1 MPGARPARP
10 TLCFIESGRIMPTP
24 QNDHVLYRYLDQY
37 LAYMSAEKNASRY
50 TLRNYRQ
57 EIGHFIA
64 YLVSQKLPAAT
75 PGWEELLPRHI
86 RHYLGDLVNRGLA
99 PASITRRLSEL
110 RSFGRFLQREGI
122 AQINPFENAE
132 SPRAPQLLPKALTEA
147 EIHTILDT
155 VTRLAETARETSIP
169 LKLRDIA
176 ILEILYA
183 SGMRVS
189 EAANLKM
196 SDIVPGS
203 RVIRVEGKGAK
214 ERDVMIGEPAAQ
226 AISRYIADGRPVL
239 LSHNPG
245 RSRARVE
252 ALFLNK
258 YGGRLTERSI
268 QSIVSAAAKTA
279 GLGHR
284 VWPHM
289 MRHTFATHLLEGG
302 ANLRVVQELLGHER
316 VATTQR
322 YTHVSDQH
330 NRRVYLKAHP
340 HAREDKKNEG

>member
-1 MPGARPARP
+1 MPAA
-10 TLCFIESGRIMPTP
+10 
-24 QNDHVLYRYLDQY
+24 QKDHVLYRYLDQY
-37 LAYMSAEKNASRY
+37 LAYMSAEKNASPY
-50 TLRNYRQ
+50 TLRNYRH
-57 EIGHFIA
+57 EIGHFID
-64 YLVSQKLPAAT
+64 YLLT
-75 PGWEELLPRHI
+75 PPRTGMDAPQGNWEGLLPRDI
-86 RHYLGDLVNRGLA
+86 RHYLGVLVDAGFA

-110 RSFGRFLQREGI
+110 RSFGRFLEKHGL
-122 AQINPFENAE
+122 AQVNPFESAA
-132 SPRAPQLLPKALTEA
+132 SPRSPQRLPKALTDA
-147 EIHTILDT
+147 EIRSVLDT
-155 VTRLAETARETSIP
+155 AARLVETTRPSSVP

-189 EAANLKM
+189 EAANLNM

-203 RVIRVEGKGAK
+203 RVIRVEGKGSK

-226 AISRYIADGRPVL
+226 VLSRYLAEGRPVL

-245 RSRARVE
+245 RSRARAE
-252 ALFLNK
+252 PLFLNK
-258 YGGRLTERSI
+258 YGHRLTERSI
-268 QSIVSAAAKTA
+268 QSIVSATAKAA

-322 YTHVSDQH
+322 YTYISDQH

-340 HAREDKKNEG
+340 HARDEKES